1 MRAAASTQMFDGFS
15 PPTNKFTIGQ
25 SLMGI
30 VVPVTRLLVY
40 IGQKWIDVVNEAR
53 ALVIRATDSDATLAE
68 RHEAFCELVR
78 VFQDMAYACAYAVL
92 GDFYLAEDAAQE
104 AFISAWQKLSQLRQP
119 EAFPGWFRR
128 VVLTEC
134 NRLTRGR
141 RPGIISIDEGVNLH
155 APHTDPQTLIEID
168 ELTTAVFKAIKTLSL
183 NERMVV
189 ILFYVKEHS
198 QSDISAFL
206 DVPLTTVA
214 KRLYSA
220 RLHLRGMLMDGF
232 KSDLVAHCPSRNQ
245 TFAEKV
251 RAGIYDEYIGQYR
264 FELRPELI
272 VTIRREGERL
282 VSEGGGQR
290 NELFANDGDDGELRT
305 EEFDGRGKFVRDG
318 QGRISHLIYYEF
330 GNEMGRAK
338 KIA

>member
-1 MRAAASTQMFDGFS
+1 M
-15 PPTNKFTIGQ
+15 
-25 SLMGI
+25 
-30 VVPVTRLLVY
+30 
-40 IGQKWIDVVNEAR
+40 NETR
-53 ALVIRATDSDATLAE
+53 ALVIRATDSDATLAD

-78 VFQDMAYACAYAVL
+78 IFQDMAYASAYAVL

-134 NRLTRGR
+134 NRLTRGK
-141 RPGIISIDEGVNLH
+141 RPRTMSLDEGANLH
-155 APHTDPQTLIEID
+155 TPITDPQTAIERD
-168 ELTTAVFKAIKTLSL
+168 ELTKAVFMAIKKLSL

-189 ILFYVKEHS
+189 VLFYVKEYS
-198 QSDISAFL
+198 QSEISAFL

-220 RLHLRGMLMDGF
+220 KARLRAMMLDEF
-232 KSDLVAHCPSRNQ
+232 KNDLTAHRPSRNKS
-245 TFAEKV
+245 FAEKV
-251 RAGIYDEYIGQYR
+251 KAGIYDEYVGQYR

-272 VTIRREGERL
+272 VAIKREGERL
-282 VSEGGGQR
+282 LSEGGGQR
-290 NELFANDGDDGELRT
+290 NELFAADDTESELLT
-305 EEFDGRGKFVRDG
+305 KEFDGKGEFVRNR

-330 GNEMGRAK
+330 GREMGRARK
-338 KIA
+338 LC